1 MPGLTRILKTD
12 VMADLDLKGL
22 AQVLRSQGR
31 GRDTVL
37 AHITPREARKLKREG
52 GAGTI
57 NPVTGLP
64 EFEDYGS
71 DYYDFGGAESYQ
83 AATPETYYGSA
94 EPYYEPPDVTGVTYV
109 TPGGSEIVPGGE
121 GTAFTAPGLE
131 PLSAATAAAPTTPG
145 GAFAPIPVPPRP
157 TTGGVEEGRAFL
169 ESLRGE
175 QVPLSEMQQPAS
187 ERGLFDRLG
196 TSLEK
201 SLSDPSTLA
210 KLGLGLGTGALGL
223 LQQQRAAT
231 GAREAKRET
240 ANIGTPYRAQGQELI
255 AQARSGELSP
265 ASMQA
270 YQAMQAQVAQQT
282 ARQGGVG
289 AAQGAAA
296 LERLRA
302 QLLQNQYNFG
312 LNVANIGD
320 RYLAGAIASG
330 QQGNQALMTA
340 TNQFYSTLGSML
352 SGPTGQSVAT
362 AVRA

>member
-57 NPVTGLP
+57 NPATGLP

-131 PLSAATAAAPTTPG
+131 PLSAPAAAAPAVPAPTAGPFGGSRVSAERAALLDPSVRYEDVAGRTP
-145 GAFAPIPVPPRP
+145 
-157 TTGGVEEGRAFL
+157 TGGL
-169 ESLRGE
+169 EPGYFE
-175 QVPLSEMQQPAS
+175 
-187 ERGLFDRLG
+187 RLG

-210 KLGLGLGTGALGL
+210 RLGLGLGTGALGL

-302 QLLQNQYNFG
+302 QLLQNQYSFG